1 MVRRFAGI
9 VVVACATAG
18 ALACFPD
25 FSLAGQAV
33 NAETVAGHMDKSKH
47 STSDIKSYLKGL
59 KGRGIAAQGTVKD
72 VMVGKTGNRVVV
84 FVNVPGRKK
93 DFVVDVYVDSAGK
106 LHKGDHVSCRGE
118 YAKYNMFTVNGITL
132 KDGICSKR

>member
-9 VVVACATAG
+9 MAVVFAAAGTFTLLGATAV
-18 ALACFPD
+18 
-25 FSLAGQAV
+25 AGQAV
-33 NAETVAGHMDKSKH
+33 NAETVAGHMDKSKY

-59 KGRGIAAQGTVKD
+59 KGHGIAAQGKVKD

-93 DFVVDVYVDSAGK
+93 DFVVDVYVDRADK
-106 LHKGDHVSCRGE
+106 LHKGDHVSCKGE

-132 KDGICSKR
+132 KDGSCSKN